1 VFQDGEFLVEVAREE
16 GQEGDDGQDDVGDE
30 RVGAGGECCGE
41 AGDELAREN
50 QTAEY
55 GHMMMPVCSHQSY
68 SYFEHIV
75 AQREVAE
82 AVPGARCALSHAAFG
97 ILEVFLCVLV

>member
-30 RVGAGGECCGE
+30 GISARGECCGE
-41 AGDELAREN
+41 AGGELARGN
-50 QTAEY
+50 QTAGY
-55 GHMMMPVCSHQSY
+55 GHKMMPVCSHQSY

-75 AQREVAE
+75 AQSEVAE
-82 AVPGARCALSHAAFG
+82 AVPGA
-97 ILEVFLCVLV
+97 